1 MSFTIDNVEYKMPCS
16 ISRKAAV
23 KSSGNSG
30 GLLDGTYYN
39 DVLGTYMEY
48 DITVA
53 VPTGMEDT
61 YSQLYEMLTDPVPE
75 HIVTMPYNQ
84 TTITFTARVETVS
97 DKLYREEGTTRIWRS
112 TSFTVTASEPQKVA
126 Q

>member
-30 GLLDGTYYN
+30 DLLDGTYYN

-61 YSQLYEMLTDPVPE
+61 YSQLYEMLTDPVSE

-84 TTITFTARVETVS
+84 TTITFAARVETVS
-97 DKLYREEGTTRIWRS
+97 DKLYREEGTTRIWRN

>member
-1 MSFTIDNVEYKMPCS
+1 MAFTIDNVEYNMPCS
-16 ISRKAAV
+16 ISRKAEV

-30 GLLDGTYYN
+30 DLLDGTYFN

-53 VPTGMEDT
+53 VPTGMEDK
-61 YSQLYEMLTDPVPE
+61 YSELYEMLTAPVSE

-84 TTITFTARVETVS
+84 TTITFTARVQSVS
-97 DKLYREEGTTRIWRS
+97 DKLYREEGNTRIWRG

>member
-30 GLLDGTYYN
+30 DLLDGTYYN

>member
-16 ISRKAAV
+16 ISRKATV

-30 GLLDGTYYN
+30 DLLDGTYYN

-61 YSQLYEMLTDPVPE
+61 YSQLYEMLTDPVSE

-84 TTITFTARVETVS
+84 TTITFTARVETVI